1 MSFCNLPGQPPI
13 ISENYL
19 NFQTVDEAFSELQ
32 ENLNEVKQRLSSI
45 SKDHTEIRQRIEK
58 LNQQMDMSAQAKE
71 KCKINSKTSKIAEIK
86 DSVLRKSIA
95 IGAFALMIIT
105 GTIAAVFGSYL
116 LSAPCLV
123 IGTAGIIKCS
133 LSIAEDV
140 KQIKCL
146 KV

>member
-1 MSFCNLPGQPPI
+1 MSYCNLYGPPPT
-13 ISENYL
+13 ISEDDFR
-19 NFQTVDEAFSELQ
+19 FQIVDGAFSEFQ
-32 ENLNEVKQRLSSI
+32 ENLNEVEQSLSSI
-45 SKDHTEIRQRIEK
+45 SEDHTEIRQRIEK
-58 LNQQMDMSAQAKE
+58 LNQQMDRRAENNKKSKNDF
-71 KCKINSKTSKIAEIK
+71 KISEIK

-95 IGAFALMIIT
+95 IGALALIIIT